1 LVIKHEVQEKKDVEE
16 VLKTSTMGILK
27 KGSQADNDGKAI
39 NLKRVSF
46 EV

>member
-1 LVIKHEVQEKKDVEE
+1 VIKHEMHEQKGVGE
-16 VLKTSTMGILK
+16 VLKASTAGILK
-27 KGSQADNDGKAI
+27 KGTPADNDGKAI